1 MTLGQKLRLSTD
13 HDAAMNAADI
23 CDLRKRLVLA
33 TPTDAN
39 MHELTGEFKGFK
51 GTNKDKE
58 CRAKQG
64 SRIRVRMYVYVC
76 TSHVRARG
84 LRTPTIC
91 TLEIRRTRTLEPCP
105 KPETPR
111 SLWATPWTPVYV
123 EMYV

>member
-1 MTLGQKLRLSTD
+1 MQKEPEEVTLGQKLRLSTD

-33 TPTDAN
+33 TPTDAS

-64 SRIRVRMYVYVC
+64 SRIRVRMYVYAGCV
-76 TSHVRARG
+76 HHPVVR
-84 LRTPTIC
+84 
-91 TLEIRRTRTLEPCP
+91 
-105 KPETPR
+105 
-111 SLWATPWTPVYV
+111 
-123 EMYV
+123 